1 MGTQKRKVYISGPQQ
16 QAQSADKNPRFLESS
31 RPLERSSHISHLH
44 DQQAC
49 AGIVSTQPECLCLDP
64 VEQTHI
70 WILKRSKNEKLGD
83 TNPYDLT
90 EAFMLLTPAQREL
103 YFAPELLGVSAKS
116 QPAGRVCRTTFS
128 TAVQLPHS
136 NSKSKVPG
144 NKILRDSLRSVGA
157 RPSAG
162 VLASGPAGDVDM
174 WSIEL

>member
-1 MGTQKRKVYISGPQQ
+1 
-16 QAQSADKNPRFLESS
+16 
-31 RPLERSSHISHLH
+31 
-44 DQQAC
+44 
-49 AGIVSTQPECLCLDP
+49 
-64 VEQTHI
+64 
-70 WILKRSKNEKLGD
+70 
-83 TNPYDLT
+83 
-90 EAFMLLTPAQREL
+90 MLLTPAQREL

-144 NKILRDSLRSVGA
+144 NKKFLELLRDSLRSVGA

-162 VLASGPAGDVDM
+162 VPASGPAGDVDM